1 MNLQT
6 YKFPKLDAINMAF
19 SMLKTDNKLKLEAIQ
34 RGFDNQNN
42 KWCRRFSELFFTGGK
57 LNLKDGYNVDMLKYM
72 KSFMSSFEPK
82 HEEKEMI
89 CAMLLS
95 ELEKV

>member
-1 MNLQT
+1 MNLQE
-6 YKFPKLDAINMAF
+6 YKYPKLDAIDMAF
-19 SMLKTDNKLKLEAIQ
+19 SNLKTDNKLKSEAIE
-34 RGFDNQNN
+34 RGFDKNGN
-42 KWCRRFSELFFTGGK
+42 KWCKRFSELFFKGGK

-82 HEEKEMI
+82 HEDKEMI

-95 ELEKV
+95 ELEKD